1 VADAA
6 GVSVTECLAEIGGV
20 ASRKTLVKLTSRL
33 QVDQALEVGDI
44 VADARGRYA
53 LPAADQALRAA
64 SRLQAVLSRSSAA
77 LALGW
82 EVKLPPTKPH
92 LTFPKGRKLSP
103 AQRRGIHVHR
113 ADLGVDDVAGFG
125 TSWRRTLI
133 DCLRSLPFDEALAI
147 ADSALRHEAV
157 SSGQLC
163 LLAAGMRG
171 PGAIQARAVAGHAS
185 PLAANPF
192 ESVLRALAIQAGLD
206 VEPQVAVGGDSLLG
220 RPDLVDVGRR
230 IVLEAD
236 SFAWHGDRKALKH
249 DARRYNSFVVAGWL
263 VLRFCWED
271 VIHQPTLVLEV
282 LMAAVRERTQTPI
295 CLGCRS

>member
-1 VADAA
+1 M
-6 GVSVTECLAEIGGV
+6 SVTECLVEIGGV

-33 QVDQALEVGDI
+33 QVDRALEAGEI
-44 VADARGRYA
+44 VADSRGRYA

-64 SRLQAVLSRSSAA
+64 NRLHAVLSHSSAA

-82 EVKLPPTKPH
+82 EVKLAPEKPH
-92 LTFPKGRKLSP
+92 LTFPKRRKLSP

-113 ADLGVDDVAGFG
+113 ADLVTDDLAGFG
-125 TSWRRTLI
+125 TSVHRTLT
-133 DCLRSLPFDEALAI
+133 DCLRSLPFDEALTI
-147 ADSALRHEAV
+147 ADSALRHEALT
-157 SSGQLC
+157 SAQLR
-163 LLAAGMRG
+163 LLASGVRG
-171 PGAIQARAVAGHAS
+171 PGAVEARRVASLAS

-206 VEPQVAVGGDSLLG
+206 VEPQVAIGGDSLLG
-220 RPDLVDVGRR
+220 RPDLVDIGRR

-271 VIHQPTLVLEV
+271 VIHQPALVMEV
-282 LMAAVRERTQTPI
+282 LRAAVRERTQTPT
-295 CLGCRS
+295 CPGCPA